1 MRKGSCAGAFGKSVV
16 NVMVGGVSR
25 VHDMGG
31 QAGFGA
37 VPVDDDGTI
46 AFESDWE
53 ARVYALAAVLRQ
65 RGLFNSDELRDAIER
80 LPPAAY
86 LGASYYERWLGAIET
101 LVAEKGLA

>member
-1 MRKGSCAGAFGKSVV
+1 
-16 NVMVGGVSR
+16 MVGGVSR

-31 QAGFGA
+31 QTGFGA

-80 LPPAAY
+80 LPPADY
-86 LGASYYERWLGAIET
+86 LEASYYERWLGAIET